1 MADEKQQTYPDIPL
15 SQWWKIRGLFRNRL
29 VDTINLKYIQDA
41 LGVGIQSARG
51 IYRNL
56 QLFGFVDKDG
66 KTTERANHW
75 RLDDQYP
82 QVCKDIM
89 TDIYPVGLLD
99 ASPEIADRNYL
110 VNWFVKTTRVGEN
123 FAAKNASVFELLREA
138 DPTKGKDGKA
148 TGSSPA
154 KAQAKKSKPAKAV
167 TPVAVVEPQAAP
179 SNGNGQSPAEV
190 KPEKPALP
198 DHFVAPTVHIDIQI
212 HLAPDAPSQQIM
224 DLFAAIE
231 KHLYKSRSGE

>member
-99 ASPEIADRNYL
+99 ASPEIADRTYL
-110 VNWFVKTTRVGEN
+110 INWFVKTTRVGEN

-138 DPTKGKDGKA
+138 DPAKGKDGKA
-148 TGSSPA
+148 TGSTPA
-154 KAQAKKSKPAKAV
+154 KAQAKKSKPVKAV
-167 TPVAVVEPQAAP
+167 AAVAVVEPQAVP

-190 KPEKPALP
+190 KPEKPSLP
-198 DHFVAPTVHIDIQI
+198 DRLVAPSVHIDIQI
-212 HLAPDAPSQQIM
+212 HISPDAPTKQIE
-224 DLFAAIE
+224 DIFTAIE
-231 KHLYKSRSGE
+231 NHLYKPRSGE